1 MKLKQRIIFQKLLF
15 ILEPPID
22 PVNNVSISQQVYKIK
37 QTNYWLNE
45 AFCVSFIFHTK
56 CDKGTANAY
65 WLFIILINSQWW
77 QIWLIYIYHL
87 TNAARRHF
95 SWWSTKIIVS
105 AICFAFICTCSG
117 RGMCFSTP
125 CLSVNMYAFICG
137 YLWPMLNLML
147 FLLIVMAVPR
157 AMVKWNFD
165 KHKCLTWLWDWLQT
179 ISEKC
184 RFYAAS

>member
-95 SWWSTKIIVS
+95 NWWSPENNRFGYMFCIYLHLFWPWNVFFYTV
-105 AICFAFICTCSG
+105 FICKHVCIHMRLFMANVEFDVVLVDCYGRPSG
-117 RGMCFSTP
+117 NG
-125 CLSVNMYAFICG
+125 
-137 YLWPMLNLML
+137 
-147 FLLIVMAVPR
+147 
-157 AMVKWNFD
+157 
-165 KHKCLTWLWDWLQT
+165 
-179 ISEKC
+179 
-184 RFYAAS
+184 